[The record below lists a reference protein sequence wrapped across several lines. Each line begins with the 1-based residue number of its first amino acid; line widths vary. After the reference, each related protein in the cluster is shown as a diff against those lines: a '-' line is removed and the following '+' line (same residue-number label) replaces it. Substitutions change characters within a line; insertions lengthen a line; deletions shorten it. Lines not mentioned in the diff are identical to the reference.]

1 MNCPN
6 CGKEAGAGEKFCTG
20 CGTKLSE
27 NAGGMP
33 TGSGNNESFSN
44 MPANNADSSPFDS
57 MSAGNVNNSP
67 FNSIPTNNAMSNG
80 VLDWLKN
87 LLFGITGKGVNLKVR
102 RYFFGFGDIVL
113 LAFILWIFSGYKLFT
128 MNAYS
133 SPVLRY
139 LFCGITTIAL
149 IVMICID
156 IYSKIIGIGK
166 EAVDKAIQ
174 SSIKKLENRA
184 HTKFNVDASQI
195 SEVEPIVASGTGI
208 SPLVLDGIKSRHFIK
223 LARLRTQDPI
233 EACRIGTDRLFR
245 SLLVQTTVYAFTDTQ
260 LLIYSGNIDIATGII
275 YDETV
280 SEIFYKDINSV
291 AKRDSLRKFKA
302 GIFKKE
308 YYTLKYL
315 YLDIC
320 GVSKIASFDSRLAPG
335 VEASLIGM
343 ESYIREKKF

>member
-27 NAGGMP
+27 NAGGIP

-44 MPANNADSSPFDS
+44 MPTNNVDSSAFDS
-57 MSAGNVNNSP
+57 RSAGNVNNSP
-67 FNSIPTNNAMSNG
+67 FSSMPTNNAMSNG

-113 LAFILWIFSGYKLFT
+113 LAFILWIFSVYKLLT

-174 SSIKKLENRA
+174 
-184 HTKFNVDASQI
+184 FN
-195 SEVEPIVASGTGI
+195 
-208 SPLVLDGIKSRHFIK
+208 
-223 LARLRTQDPI
+223 
-233 EACRIGTDRLFR
+233 
-245 SLLVQTTVYAFTDTQ
+245 
-260 LLIYSGNIDIATGII
+260 
-275 YDETV
+275 
-280 SEIFYKDINSV
+280 
-291 AKRDSLRKFKA
+291 
-302 GIFKKE
+302 
-308 YYTLKYL
+308 
-315 YLDIC
+315 
-320 GVSKIASFDSRLAPG
+320 
-335 VEASLIGM
+335 
-343 ESYIREKKF
+343 